1 LYIIKYIVAKKKS
14 TLSFKDS
21 LESLFDSFDQA
32 VDMPILVAKPKTR
45 TERKTT
51 GSASGKSFLGDL
63 DTFFKDA
70 IEETLAE
77 KMQEVRDGKKPERL
91 VRRTKPNFGIDN
103 LLQSTV
109 ENLPTKTDFKEQKIM
124 LTFDIDKLNKLNE
137 IADIEKA
144 RLKDIIDQ
152 LVVSYIQTWEQKKH
166 TDR

>member
-1 LYIIKYIVAKKKS
+1 VAKKKS

-21 LESLFDSFDQA
+21 LESLFDTIDQGA
-32 VDMPILVAKPKTR
+32 ELPILVAQPKPR
-45 TERKTT
+45 TERKST

-77 KMQEVRDGKKPERL
+77 KMQDVRNGKKPERL
-91 VRRTKPNFGIDN
+91 VRRSKPNFGIDN

-152 LVVSYIQTWEQKKH
+152 LVMNYIENWESKKA
-166 TDR
+166 

>member
-1 LYIIKYIVAKKKS
+1 MAKKKA
-14 TLSFKDS
+14 TLSFKES
-21 LESLFDSFDQA
+21 LESLFDTIDQGA
-32 VDMPILVAKPKTR
+32 DLPILVAKPKPR
-45 TERKTT
+45 TERKTN

-77 KMQEVRDGKKPERL
+77 KMQDVRDGKKPERL
-91 VRRTKPNFGIDN
+91 VRRSKPNFGIDN

-124 LTFDIDKLNKLNE
+124 LTFDIEKLNKLNE

-152 LVVSYIQTWEQKKH
+152 LVVSYIESWESKKQ
-166 TDR
+166 

>member
-1 LYIIKYIVAKKKS
+1 VAKKKS

-21 LESLFDSFDQA
+21 LESLFDTIDQGA
-32 VDMPILVAKPKTR
+32 ELPILVAQPKPR

-77 KMQEVRDGKKPERL
+77 KMQDVRNGKKPERH
-91 VRRTKPNFGIDN
+91 VRRSKPNFGIDN

-152 LVVSYIQTWEQKKH
+152 LVVSYIENWESKKG
-166 TDR
+166 

>member
-1 LYIIKYIVAKKKS
+1 MYIEYIVAKKKS

-32 VDMPILVAKPKTR
+32 VDMPILVAKPKPR
-45 TERKTT
+45 AERKTT

>member
-1 LYIIKYIVAKKKS
+1 MYIEYIVAKKKT

-21 LESLFDSFDQA
+21 LESLFDSFDQT
-32 VDMPILVAKPKTR
+32 VDLPILVAQPKPKA
-45 TERKTT
+45 ERKTT
-51 GSASGKSFLGDL
+51 TGRASGKSFLGDL

-103 LLQSTV
+103 ILQSTV

-152 LVVSYIQTWEQKKH
+152 LVVSYIQNWEQKKH